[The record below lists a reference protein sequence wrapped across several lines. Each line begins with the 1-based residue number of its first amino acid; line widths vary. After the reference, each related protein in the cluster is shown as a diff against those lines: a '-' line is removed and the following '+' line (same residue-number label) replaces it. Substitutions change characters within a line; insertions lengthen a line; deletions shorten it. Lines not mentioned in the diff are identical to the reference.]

1 MKNSKK
7 SRAKKATKKI
17 TKEHFQVFFHQVNYT
32 SINVKA
38 ANEQEAI
45 RIASNKW
52 KRTWAEANVRAVE
65 KVPKAEIHDLPF
77 ERNHA

>member
-7 SRAKKATKKI
+7 SRAKKATKKV

-38 ANEQEAI
+38 VNEQEAI

-52 KRTWAEANVRAVE
+52 KRTWAEANVSAVE
-65 KVPKAEIHDLPF
+65 KVPKAEIHSLSF
-77 ERNHA
+77 ERSHT

>member
-1 MKNSKK
+1 MKK
-7 SRAKKATKKI
+7 SKPNKKAKTAKD
-17 TKEHFQVFFHQVNYT
+17 EYSVFFHQVNYT

-52 KRTWAEANVRAVE
+52 KRTWAEANVSAVE
-65 KVPKAEIHDLPF
+65 KVPKAENRDLSF
-77 ERNHA
+77 VRSHT